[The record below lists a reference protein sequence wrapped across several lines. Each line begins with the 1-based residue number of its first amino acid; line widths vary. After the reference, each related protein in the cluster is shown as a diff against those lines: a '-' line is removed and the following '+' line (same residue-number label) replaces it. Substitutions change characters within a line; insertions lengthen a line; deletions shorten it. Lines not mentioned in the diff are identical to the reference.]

1 MSDIRLF
8 VGYDPPQTLFT
19 RTSMAP
25 ASRMTRAI
33 FHLGVLTMIAVDRR
47 DRLVERL
54 VIRHRPPG
62 DEHSRALPGELAG
75 HASADAF
82 RRSGNDGD
90 SAR

>member
-1 MSDIRLF
+1 M
-8 VGYDPPQTLFT
+8 
-19 RTSMAP
+19 
-25 ASRMTRAI
+25 
-33 FHLGVLTMIAVDRR
+33 MIAVDRR